1 MAAGSTNCF
10 PPSFQNLVHIYKCK
24 LQELAIST
32 EQYLTRRMKNKMT
45 VVAGLAVFMISL
57 ALVPSPCFSKSEQ
70 LDTFIVFLKKP
81 DSTGLSS
88 FRDKD
93 IDAWYSTFLP
103 DTTTASSSE
112 EKRMVHSYRNVV
124 TGFAARLTEEEVK
137 EMGKKEGFV
146 SAHKEKM
153 YSLHTTRT
161 PTFLGLKPDV
171 GLWNVSNGGS
181 LGGKGVII
189 GVLDTGIA
197 PDHPSFSDHNMPPPP
212 AKWKGTCQLAK
223 CNNKLIGARNL
234 VSDNSYATDDE
245 GHGTHTSSTA
255 AGNPVLKAN
264 AFGQAEGTAIGMAP
278 LAHIAMYKVCDKT
291 GCPGGSILAGLD
303 HAVADGVDVLS
314 LSLGGPPEP
323 FVDDPIA
330 VGAFGAIQK
339 GIFVS
344 CSAGNA
350 GPVSGS
356 SSNEAPWILTV
367 GASTIDRRIK
377 ATVLLGNNVTLEG
390 ESLFQDTKWGPQ
402 FQTLVYAGENGN
414 PASKL
419 CAPGS
424 LDAKFVKG
432 KIVLCERGGDI
443 GRIVKGQ
450 EVKDNGGIA
459 MILMNDQPN
468 GFDTLAD
475 AHVLPAS
482 HVSFVSGQ
490 TIKAYINSTES
501 AKATILFQGTV
512 IGNNPNAPQVASF
525 SSRGPSN
532 VSPGILK
539 PDIIGPGVNILAAW
553 PFSVDNSSNVPFNMI
568 SGTSMSC
575 PHLSGIAA
583 LVKSAHPD
591 WSPAAIKSA
600 LMTTS
605 YLKNLGRSPILN
617 EQLSKANLFDIGAGH
632 VNPVAAI
639 DPGLV
644 YDLKPDEY
652 IPYLCG
658 LGYKDSEISGV
669 IQRKAHCGNS
679 SIPEAQLNYP
689 SFAIRLGSNPV
700 SYSRT
705 VTNVGKFNSVYVAKV
720 VAPKGVGVKV
730 IPDRISFRSLNEKAT
745 FTVTFASEGAGYSAE
760 PYSHGYLYWFSND
773 GYSVRSPIAVL
784 SE

>member
-1 MAAGSTNCF
+1 M
-10 PPSFQNLVHIYKCK
+10 QNNMMV
-24 LQELAIST
+24 
-32 EQYLTRRMKNKMT
+32 
-45 VVAGLAVFMISL
+45 VVAGLALLISL
-57 ALVPSPCFSKSEQ
+57 ALVPSPCFSESE

-81 DSTGLSS
+81 DSGLSS
-88 FRDKD
+88 LQDEDRDT
-93 IDAWYSTFLP
+93 WYNSFLP
-103 DTTTASSSE
+103 ETVASSS

-137 EMGKKEGFV
+137 EMEKKEGFV

-161 PTFLGLKPDV
+161 PTFLGLNPGS

-181 LGGKGVII
+181 LGGGKGVII

-197 PDHPSFSDHNMPPPP
+197 PDHPSFSDHGMAPPP
-212 AKWKGTCQLAK
+212 AKWKGKCQLAK

-234 VSDNSYATDDE
+234 VSDNSFATDDE

-255 AGNPVLKAN
+255 AGNPVPGGN
-264 AFGQAEGTAIGMAP
+264 AFGQAGGTATGMAP
-278 LAHIAMYKVCDKT
+278 LAHIAMYKVCSQE

-303 HAVADGVDVLS
+303 NAVADGVDVLS
-314 LSLGGPPEP
+314 LSLGGASER

-339 GIFVS
+339 GVFVS

-367 GASTIDRRIK
+367 GASTIDRRVR
-377 ATVLLGNNVTLEG
+377 TDVMLGNNVTLEG
-390 ESLFQDTKWGPQ
+390 ESLFQDRRRNLQ
-402 FQTLVYAGENGN
+402 FLTLVYAGENGN
-414 PASKL
+414 VRSRF

-424 LDAKFVKG
+424 LDSKFIKG
-432 KIVLCERGGDI
+432 KIVLCERGGEI
-443 GRIVKGQ
+443 GRIEKGQ

-459 MILMNDQPN
+459 MILMNDQQS

-490 TIKAYINSTES
+490 TIKQYINSTKS
-501 AKATILFQGTV
+501 VAKAMIFSKGTV

-532 VSPGILK
+532 ASPGILK
-539 PDIIGPGVNILAAW
+539 PDILGPGVNILAAW
-553 PFSVDNSSNVPFNMI
+553 PVSVDNSTNIPFNMI

-575 PHLSGIAA
+575 PHLSGIVA
-583 LVKSAHPD
+583 LLKSAHPD

-600 LMTTS
+600 MMTTAH
-605 YLKNLGRSPILN
+605 LKNLGGSPIID
-617 EQLSKANLFDIGAGH
+617 EQLRKANLFDIGAGH
-632 VNPVAAI
+632 VNPSAAI

-644 YDLKPDEY
+644 YDLKPDDY

-669 IQRKAHCGNS
+669 IQRPAHCRNS

-689 SFAIRLGSNPV
+689 SFAIRLGSSPV
-700 SYSRT
+700 TYSRT
-705 VTNVGKFNSVYVAKV
+705 VTNVGKANSIYVAKV
-720 VAPKGVGVKV
+720 VTPNGVSVRV
-730 IPDRISFRSLNEKAT
+730 NPDRIVFNGLNQKVTFSVT
-745 FTVTFASEGAGYSAE
+745 FTNQGSGFSAE
-760 PYSHGYLYWFSND
+760 PYSHGYLYWFSTD
-773 GYSVRSPIAVL
+773 GYSVRSPISVL
-784 SE
+784 SD